1 MEEEGGGGQAER
13 RKESTAA
20 DRTDMNKTNS
30 RKSAV
35 STTGRKKEG
44 ETNQQQDITR
54 VPDM

>member
-1 MEEEGGGGQAER
+1 MEEEGGGGQAGR

-35 STTGRKKEG
+35 STTGRKK
-44 ETNQQQDITR
+44 R
-54 VPDM
+54 VRPISNRT